1 MWETI
6 RNVLTS
12 ENACEILFFLAVLIV
27 AAILFIKTGAVTIRT
42 KHVRIGKEE
51 AEREVIRRQV
61 EAAHDFIMSIEG
73 KIKAD
78 TSQYNGYFIKYILE
92 RVYDKAIEWI
102 MFNHITNSTLYVQ
115 DKQDTICNLIYTFAV
130 GDEYKTPEFKGRVC
144 NWVAELIDRL
154 ITTREIYSKVNRGNE

>member
-1 MWETI
+1 MWEAI
-6 RNVLTS
+6 GKVLTS
-12 ENACEILFFLAVLIV
+12 ANAREILFFLAVVLV
-27 AAILFIKTGAVTIRT
+27 AAIVLVKTGAVNIRT
-42 KHVRIGKEE
+42 KHVRIGRAE

-78 TSQYNGYFIKYILE
+78 TSQYNGYFTKYILE
-92 RVYDKAIEWI
+92 RVYDKTIEWI

-115 DKQDTICNLIYTFAV
+115 DKQDTICNLIYTFDVAE
-130 GDEYKTPEFKGRVC
+130 DFKTPEFKKRMC

-154 ITTREIYSKVNRGNE
+154 IKTREIYSKQGE

>member
-1 MWETI
+1 MWEAI
-6 RNVLTS
+6 SKVLTS
-12 ENACEILFFLAVLIV
+12 ANAREILFFLAVVLV
-27 AAILFIKTGAVTIRT
+27 AAIVLVKTGAVNIRT
-42 KHVRIGKEE
+42 KHVRIGRAE

-78 TSQYNGYFIKYILE
+78 TSQYNGYFTKYILE
-92 RVYDKAIEWI
+92 RVYDKTIEWI

-115 DKQDTICNLIYTFAV
+115 DKQDTICNLIYTFDV
-130 GDEYKTPEFKGRVC
+130 GEDFKTPEFKKRMC

-154 ITTREIYSKVNRGNE
+154 IKTREIYSKQGE